1 MSLKTIKYNKKGV
14 YLFIFL
20 VLIVYA
26 GWMFSSGLMGDDLW
40 YSSVFEIRHDG
51 DSIDSESAFALT
63 LGRHVETI
71 SDVWESVVNH
81 YMYWNNGR
89 LANAFMFLSNLAP
102 EWVVD
107 CFHALFFVVMFVMI
121 CQLSGF
127 KWRNSLLYVT
137 LVMWLVWI
145 LLPWG
150 DYIVLSDFQMN
161 YVWSAALNL
170 IVVWGLIYSN
180 KIKEY
185 PILFSVIAALA
196 AMMHEA
202 FTLAVICGVML
213 WLMQNLKSIR
223 CDFKEWK
230 MPVIIVT
237 IYCLFA
243 LVPLLSPALYL
254 RIGDNARDNVLLYYI
269 VHNFVLRYYIVFII
283 MALLCVVRYKQG
295 GAVVWHFIKEN
306 LPIFVMAMI
315 EFIIAIYSLNYSR
328 GLFFGIILLLVIFL
342 RGLNLVVDFNK
353 WSGRMSLMLSMLFGG
368 AYIYWMVNVDLI
380 QRSVYEELEELKT
393 NASKTLNNFVFVDV
407 TTEHDVPWYY
417 FSDIMCVA
425 EGYHATAWIGC
436 LNAIDDKYEAI
447 KVDMANNRPIILPKR
462 FEQIPF
468 EKWDTIAG
476 NTSIKGAWPNYCSKE
491 KLNVK
496 GMFVEF
502 ASPIEPGN
510 KRGVHYAYS
519 FPDMVSDVLDVGNEG
534 RKRFFVTLKE
544 EHRTV
549 PEYLKQSGVFDC
561 DSIWV
566 YSFDRAG
573 TSVRGRKV
581 LSINK

>member
-1 MSLKTIKYNKKGV
+1 MSLKTIKYNRKGV

-40 YSSVFEIRHDG
+40 YSSVFEVRHDG

-102 EWVVD
+102 EWVAD

-185 PILFSVIAALA
+185 PVLFSVIAALA

-213 WLMQNLKSIR
+213 WLMQNFKSIR

-230 MPVIIVT
+230 MSVIIVS

-269 VHNFVLRYYIVFII
+269 IHNFVLRYYIVFII
-283 MALLCVVRYKQG
+283 MALLCVVRYMQG

-306 LPIFVMAMI
+306 LPIFVMAII

-342 RGLNLVVDFNK
+342 RGLNHVVDFNK
-353 WSGRMSLMLSMLFGG
+353 WSGRMSLMLSMIFGG
-368 AYIYWMVNVDLI
+368 AYLYWMVNVDLI

-393 NASKTLNNFVFVDV
+393 NASKVLNNFVFVDV
-407 TTEHDVPWYY
+407 TTEHDLPWYY

-436 LNAIDDKYEAI
+436 LDAIDDKYEAI
-447 KVDMANNRPIILPKR
+447 KVEMANNRPIILPKR

-476 NTSIKGAWPNYCSKE
+476 NTSIKGVWPHYCCKE
-491 KLNVK
+491 KINVK

-519 FPDMVSDVLDVGNEG
+519 IPDIVSDVLDVGNKG
-534 RKRFFVTLKE
+534 RKHFFVTLKE
-544 EHRTV
+544 EYRAV
-549 PEYLKQSGVFDC
+549 PEYLKQRGVFDC